1 MLLARTT
8 SSSSIPSGIDRAF
21 QQLSQ
26 SLMPSGSWAW
36 RTAPSVHAVWRGEN
50 LELSVDLPGVPR
62 EAVSIDVAGR
72 ALTIGVEHQ
81 SEGEQL
87 RWSRSFQ
94 LGGSLDP
101 DAVTARYADGRL
113 VVTVPPTAR
122 PASRKVAI
130 AGPDTATPIDVT
142 TTAADGAPEVL
153 DQSAE
158 SGTE

>member
-8 SSSSIPSGIDRAF
+8 SPSSIDRAF
-21 QQLSQ
+21 AQLSQ
-26 SLMPSGSWAW
+26 SLVPSGSWAW

-72 ALTIGVEHQ
+72 ALTIAVEHRADA
-81 SEGEQL
+81 EQL

-101 DAVTARYADGRL
+101 DSVAARYADGRL
-113 VVTVPPTAR
+113 VVTVAPMAK
-122 PASRKVAI
+122 PASRKVTI
-130 AGPDTATPIDVT
+130 AGPDSATPIEVVDTVE
-142 TTAADGAPEVL
+142 AVAPAEPLPSDPGEGAG
-153 DQSAE
+153 S
-158 SGTE
+158 